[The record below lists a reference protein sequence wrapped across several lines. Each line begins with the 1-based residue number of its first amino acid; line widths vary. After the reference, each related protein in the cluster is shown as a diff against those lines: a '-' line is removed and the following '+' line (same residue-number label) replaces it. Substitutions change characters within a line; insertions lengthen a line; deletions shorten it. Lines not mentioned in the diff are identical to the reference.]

1 MVNLAYNSFIELRKE
16 RNMEYCPICGTH
28 SDLCDDEA
36 HEHVE
41 ACYCNNCGSI
51 GSEEELDYNAHCDDC
66 VRALE
71 EEE

>member
-1 MVNLAYNSFIELRKE
+1 
-16 RNMEYCPICGTH
+16 MEYCPICGTH